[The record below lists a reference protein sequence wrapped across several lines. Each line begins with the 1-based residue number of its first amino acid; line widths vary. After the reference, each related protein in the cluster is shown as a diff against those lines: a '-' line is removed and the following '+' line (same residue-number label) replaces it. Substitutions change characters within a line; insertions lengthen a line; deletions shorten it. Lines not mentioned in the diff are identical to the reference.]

1 MTTWLQRAAATF
13 ALALVLLPLGS
24 VAASAHSGGLDP
36 QPVLP
41 RIVAVD
47 PAIPGL
53 QVTVVEY
60 GARLRIDNGT
70 GAAVDVTPAGQAR
83 TVEPVVAVGATDRWA
98 DSRVTAAAK
107 GAGPGPVA
115 WSVPPTVGETE
126 VVVRGET
133 TWPPPPSALP
143 WWLLTAA
150 VALAAAVLG
159 SFAVR
164 RRWAAL
170 VVGVLSVGMVAS
182 YVVHVL
188 GSALAPDGVEYWPT
202 VWRTA
207 GAVGT
212 GAVAAALAGAVLTV
226 LGKRFGLLLC
236 ALSGALLVLLTGAD
250 VGSFS
255 NPVLPFGWSP
265 DLDRV
270 TTALTFGGGLGL
282 FLTGFAVLR
291 ALSPA
296 PGSVPETVDEPDP
309 VSAAHTA
316 DAQEPR

>member
-1 MTTWLQRAAATF
+1 MTIWLQRTCA
-13 ALALVLLPLGS
+13 ALVLALLVLPLGA

-36 QPVLP
+36 QPALP
-41 RIVAVD
+41 RVVAID
-47 PAIPGL
+47 PAVPGL
-53 QVTVVEY
+53 QVSVVEY

-70 GAAVDVTPAGQAR
+70 GTTVDVTPAGQAR
-83 TVEPVVAVGATDRWA
+83 TVEPVVAPGTTERWV
-98 DSRVTAAAK
+98 DPRLTAAAK
-107 GAGPGPVA
+107 GDGPGPVA
-115 WSVPPTVGETE
+115 WSVPLTVGGTA

-133 TWPPPPSALP
+133 TWPPAPSALP
-143 WWLLTAA
+143 WWFLTAG
-150 VALAAAVLG
+150 VALVATVLG
-159 SFAVR
+159 SIAVR

-170 VVGVLSVGMVAS
+170 VAGALSVGMVAS

-202 VWRTA
+202 VWKTA

-212 GAVAAALAGAVLTV
+212 IAVVAALAGAVLTIM
-226 LGKRFGLLLC
+226 GKRFGLLLC

-250 VGSFS
+250 VGSFG
-255 NPVLPFGWSP
+255 NAVLPFGWSA

-291 ALSPA
+291 ALTPA
-296 PGSVPETVDEPDP
+296 PGSVDDPAAEPEPVAAAPAVD
-309 VSAAHTA
+309 V
-316 DAQEPR
+316 QETR